1 MNESAAP
8 MIECVQ
14 VQVFAGVAAL
24 VEAGVVAEVGVVE
37 AAAGVVEPAAGV
49 AEAGVAEAAVVEAG
63 AVVELVVSPL
73 VR

>member
-1 MNESAAP
+1 M
-8 MIECVQ
+8 
-14 VQVFAGVAAL
+14 
-24 VEAGVVAEVGVVE
+24 
-37 AAAGVVEPAAGV
+37 VEPAAGV

>member
-1 MNESAAP
+1 
-8 MIECVQ
+8 
-14 VQVFAGVAAL
+14 
-24 VEAGVVAEVGVVE
+24 
-37 AAAGVVEPAAGV
+37 VVEPAAGV